1 MEDIVSDKDILLY
14 AISFL
19 HANIDDMVEEDLSMD
34 VHEIESRLR
43 KILKDPKLTQEANRR
58 YD

>member
-1 MEDIVSDKDILLY
+1 MENTRKEKMEDTTSDKEILLY

-19 HANIDDMVEEDLSMD
+19 HANVDDMVEEDLSMG

-43 KILKDPKLTQEANRR
+43 KLLKEISNQ
-58 YD
+58 

>member
-1 MEDIVSDKDILLY
+1 MRKEKMEDTTSDKEILLY

-19 HANIDDMVEEDLSMD
+19 HANVDDMVEEDLSMG

-43 KILKDPKLTQEANRR
+43 KLLKEISNQ
-58 YD
+58 